1 VLLFLLTKERHNGE
15 KELFK
20 RQKWQPCDVVIIM
33 IIWNIILI
41 LSTFMAL
48 NFKSIYKLNFA
59 FLVSLFLLLIIL
71 GYAKVKYKQK
81 NTDFG
86 FRKSLHANLFFISF
100 VLGSFLFVI
109 FSMLLL
115 YSADSNEFLI
125 IKKYFYYIQ
134 SGFFL
139 LFITPVLEELLF
151 RGINYSVYRKRYSP
165 KWAIIMSS
173 MLFAPGHI
181 KGIVLPFIAGI
192 VCGMI
197 YERKESLPMA
207 ICAHGLVNAGGFIY
221 MIMFNQITVP
231 F

>member
-1 VLLFLLTKERHNGE
+1 MIVKMIISIILQIIVLLFLLTKERHNGE

-125 IKKYFYYIQ
+125 IKSCSTGVDDVRTILRDNIPSY
-134 SGFFL
+134 
-139 LFITPVLEELLF
+139 
-151 RGINYSVYRKRYSP
+151 
-165 KWAIIMSS
+165 
-173 MLFAPGHI
+173 
-181 KGIVLPFIAGI
+181 
-192 VCGMI
+192 
-197 YERKESLPMA
+197 
-207 ICAHGLVNAGGFIY
+207 
-221 MIMFNQITVP
+221 
-231 F
+231 